1 MRIFKFSPV
10 LIVLIAVFF
19 AFSSTNTFAQRNIK
33 AKERIEQVKKVKLLE
48 VLELDEKAADKFLAK
63 YTAWENKIKDKREAN
78 ETLAQELELAI
89 KKKADKAE
97 IAKLSAKFM
106 ENMNEFHKMMIDRNN
121 DIKTILDEVQF
132 AKFLIFEESF
142 FRDIQKVMF
151 KMMKPRDG
159 EMPPPPRH
167 GPKKK

>member
-78 ETLAQELELAI
+78 ETSFVQIRIAQQTMMFQSIENKMLI
-89 KKKADKAE
+89 YF
-97 IAKLSAKFM
+97 IANDEHIGIL
-106 ENMNEFHKMMIDRNN
+106 HQGPQLRN
-121 DIKTILDEVQF
+121 IIIRQHFTRRIVW
-132 AKFLIFEESF
+132 
-142 FRDIQKVMF
+142 
-151 KMMKPRDG
+151 
-159 EMPPPPRH
+159 
-167 GPKKK
+167 